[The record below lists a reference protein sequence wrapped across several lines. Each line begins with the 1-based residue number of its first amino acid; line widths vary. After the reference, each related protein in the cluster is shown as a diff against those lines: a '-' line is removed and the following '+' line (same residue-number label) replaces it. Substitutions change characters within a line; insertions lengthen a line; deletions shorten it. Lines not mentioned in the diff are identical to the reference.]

1 MSPASKKKNSA
12 GPAVHFIGIGGI
24 GASSLAQWFLANG
37 WQVSGS
43 DVSES
48 VVLDDLR
55 KLGIRIAKLGN
66 RAGNIHRRVT
76 LVVYTQAVDD
86 RNPEFREAR
95 RRKLTL
101 RSYPEELGRLTQLH
115 ERTVAVAGAH
125 GKSTTTGLL
134 ATILTEAK
142 FDPTVVIGTRLPA
155 FGNRNFR
162 QGKGDYLVLEADEYK
177 RSFLHYFPYALII
190 TNIDREHLDV
200 YKKGLPEIKET
211 FLKFIANARP
221 EGKVLLNRDDR
232 NLSSIGARAEKICRA
247 KNIRVLW
254 YSLTEPLAEKVRKA
268 TPLLGRHNLSNA
280 LAAVRM
286 ALELGVP
293 EAAALKA
300 LKGYKGAWR
309 RLEPRGQYKGARVYD
324 DYGHHPT
331 EIKAT
336 LTALKEN
343 FAKKRVICIFQPHQA
358 ERLADLF
365 GEFQSAFDAADAT
378 LLLPLYHVAGR
389 DARVP
394 KDSEALARAMQKKHP
409 QRLVFY
415 VPRTG
420 DLKKALDV
428 FRPDKNTIIVMM
440 GAGDIVNLTA
450 GLVGA

>member
-1 MSPASKKKNSA
+1 MPPVSKKENST
-12 GPAVHFIGIGGI
+12 GPAAHFIGIGGI
-24 GASSLAQWFLANG
+24 GMSSLAQWFLAHG

-55 KLGIRIAKLGN
+55 KLGVKIAKLGHRPDN
-66 RAGNIHRRVT
+66 IPRRAALVIH
-76 LVVYTQAVDD
+76 TQAVDEH
-86 RNPEFREAR
+86 NPEFREAR
-95 RRKLTL
+95 RRELTL
-101 RSYPEELGRLTQLH
+101 RSYPEELGRLTQLYGK
-115 ERTVAVAGAH
+115 TTAVAGAH

-142 FDPTVVIGTRLPA
+142 FNPTVVIGTRLPA

-162 QGKGDYLVLEADEYK
+162 QGKGEYLVLEADEYK
-177 RSFLHYFPYALII
+177 RSFLHYFPYALIV

-211 FLKFIANARP
+211 FLKFISNARP

-232 NLSSIGARAEKICRA
+232 NLASIGTRAEKICRA
-247 KNIRVLW
+247 KNIRVRW
-254 YSLTEPLAEKVRKA
+254 YSLRDPLAARVRKA

-280 LAAVRM
+280 IAAVRM
-286 ALELGVP
+286 ARELGVP
-293 EAAALKA
+293 ETTALKA
-300 LKGYKGAWR
+300 LRGYKGAWR
-309 RLEPRGQYKGARVYD
+309 RIELRGEYKGARVYD

-336 LTALKEN
+336 LAALKEG
-343 FAKKRVICIFQPHQA
+343 FPKKRVICVFQPHQA

-365 GEFQSAFDAADAT
+365 REFQSAFAAADAA

-394 KDSEALARAMQKKHP
+394 KDSQALARAIQKKHP
-409 QRLVFY
+409 KRLVFY
-415 VPRTG
+415 VPQA
-420 DLKKALDV
+420 DNLKKALDA
-428 FRPDKNTIIVMM
+428 FRPDRNTIIVMM

-450 GLVGA
+450 GLVKA